1 MKEMQYYNYEK
12 KNKCP
17 KCGGD
22 LRYIGTLNYT
32 DQLECANCH
41 QEFLVDEIYKMKT
54 DGSIGFFGYE
64 NFRELR
70 ILES

>member
-22 LRYIGTLNYT
+22 LRHIGTLNYT

-41 QEFLVDEIYKMKT
+41 QEF
-54 DGSIGFFGYE
+54 
-64 NFRELR
+64 
-70 ILES
+70 